1 MILSISF
8 FQRNKNFQVSTQSRE
23 EKKEKL
29 FLKIFD
35 CIFSLVLKLEEIKIH
50 FVKILFSTS
59 TFLLNIIL
67 REKNEEES

>member
-8 FQRNKNFQVSTQSRE
+8 FQRNKNLQVSTQSRE

-35 CIFSLVLKLEEIKIH
+35 CSFSLVLKLEEIKIH